1 MKQYIL
7 IVISVLSLKL
17 SAQDLG
23 LRYIDIWKGE
33 EGLNRGDI
41 LTVRCS
47 GIGDDDLYT
56 DIGYYLSRDTVL
68 DSNDSLLFTYSRVY
82 SSGAWNSSYRIDCNA
97 NFYGWYYIIG
107 HLDYNNEI
115 AESNEENNI
124 LVTDSFFIDVPWH
137 CGVKLELEK
146 DYSAWSDPEDLNNG
160 FSFDATLK
168 VKSHLSYNDPR
179 GDFMFFLSEDK
190 SFDYDD
196 IVLAVAPPELIDI
209 PTQLDSGVSYST
221 NVKLIDSWMNRVP
234 DGFYYLGVMMM
245 GPFTGAQNG
254 NVDYF
259 GYYFD
264 FDNLEEDPNGRIK
277 IGNPSVSVS
286 VGQKLNAEEKSI
298 VAHYNIHGQ
307 LVSQL
312 KPLVTYIVKFDD
324 GTFEK
329 VVYQNL

>member
-17 SAQDLG
+17 FAQDLG
-23 LRYIDIWKGE
+23 LSNINIWKGE

-41 LTVRCS
+41 LTVRCT

-68 DSNDSLLFTYSRVY
+68 DSNDSLLFTYSRV
-82 SSGAWNSSYRIDCNA
+82 GRGVWNSPYRIDCNA

-115 AESNEENNI
+115 AESNEDNNI

-146 DYSAWSDPEDLNNG
+146 DYSAWSDPEDPNNG

-179 GDFMFFLSEDK
+179 GDFIFFLSEDK

-196 IVLAVAPPELIDI
+196 IVLAVAPPEPIDI
-209 PTQLDSGVSYST
+209 PTQLESGVSYST
-221 NVKLIDSWMNRVP
+221 NVKLIDSWMNRAP

-245 GPFTGAQNG
+245 GPYTGAQNG

-277 IGNPSVSVS
+277 IGDPVSTMEINKSAEKVLLDHFNLLGQPVSV
-286 VGQKLNAEEKSI
+286 
-298 VAHYNIHGQ
+298 
-307 LVSQL
+307 L
-312 KPLVTYIVKFDD
+312 KPYETYIRKFSD
-324 GTFEK
+324 GTFDK
-329 VVYQNL
+329 IVYSK